1 MNEDNLI
8 FVKKKKKKRR
18 ICFVLACLYIVIEF
32 SINVSVKNL
41 QATDEQIERNKKPE
55 EMNELCRLFT
65 SIHGMSV

>member
-1 MNEDNLI
+1 M
-8 FVKKKKKKRR
+8 
-18 ICFVLACLYIVIEF
+18 LACLYIVIEF